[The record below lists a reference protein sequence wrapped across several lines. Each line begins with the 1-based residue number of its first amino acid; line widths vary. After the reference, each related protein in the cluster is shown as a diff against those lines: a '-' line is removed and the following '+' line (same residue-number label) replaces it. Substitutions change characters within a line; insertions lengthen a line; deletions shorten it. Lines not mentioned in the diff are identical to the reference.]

1 MRIGIVH
8 EAVLPAIKYGGTE
21 RVIWDLG
28 EELIKMGHEVTYI
41 VPEASQLSFGKKIAL
56 ETVDFKT
63 ITTDDLD
70 VLHFH
75 SRFPGEENVNVP
87 YVITLH
93 GNINVKEP
101 LNSNTIF
108 VSENHA
114 ERFNSDSF
122 VYNGLNWDNYS
133 QPDLKNKRE
142 KFHFL
147 GKGAW
152 RIKNLK
158 GAIDVVTS
166 TKKEKMDVLG
176 GVRFNI
182 NMGIRL
188 TFSPRITFHGM
199 VDNVKKSEVMNRSK
213 GLIFPVLW
221 HEPFGLAIIESL
233 YFGCPVFGTPY
244 GSLQELVIP
253 EVGYLSD
260 SRSNLSEAITR
271 SDMFDKRICHQYAR
285 DNFNAKQMAFDYL
298 AKYEKV
304 LNGEKLNQNAPI
316 LQEYSEKFLNWIK

>member
-21 RVIWDLG
+21 RVLWDLG
-28 EELIKMGHEVTYI
+28 YELTQMGHEVTYI
-41 VPEASQLSFGKKIAL
+41 VPEASQLAFGKKIAL

-63 ITTDDLD
+63 ITTEHLD

-75 SRFPGEENVNVP
+75 SRFPGVENVNIP

-93 GNINVKEP
+93 GNINVKED
-101 LNSNTIF
+101 LNPNTIF

-114 ERFNSDSF
+114 ERFGSDSF
-122 VYNGLNWDNYS
+122 VYNGLNWNNYRT
-133 QPDLKNKRE
+133 PDLKNKRE

-152 RIKNLK
+152 RVKNLR
-158 GAIDVVTS
+158 GAIDVVTH
-166 TKKEKMDVLG
+166 TKKERLDVLG
-176 GVRFNI
+176 GIRFNI
-182 NMGIRL
+182 SMGLRF
-188 TFSPRITFHGM
+188 TFSPRISFYGM
-199 VDNVKKSEVMNRSK
+199 VDNDKKSEVMNRSK

-260 SRSNLSEAITR
+260 SRANLSEAITR
-271 SDMFDKRICHQYAR
+271 SDMFDKRICHEYAR
-285 DNFNAKQMAFDYL
+285 DQFNSKQMAVDYL

-304 LNGEKLNQNAPI
+304 MNGEFLNAKAPI
-316 LQEYSEKFLNWIK
+316 LQEYSEKFLYWKK

>member
-8 EAVLPAIKYGGTE
+8 EAILPAIKYGGTE
-21 RVIWDLG
+21 RVLWDLG
-28 EELIKMGHEVTYI
+28 YELEKMGHEVTYI
-41 VPEASQLSFGKKIAL
+41 VPAASQLSFGKKIAL
-56 ETVDFKT
+56 ETVDFSKL
-63 ITTDDLD
+63 TTEHLD

-75 SRFPGEENVNVP
+75 SRFPGVENVNLP

-93 GNINVKEP
+93 GNINVKED
-101 LNSNTIF
+101 LNLNTIF

-114 ERFNSDSF
+114 ERFASDSF

-133 QPDLKNKRE
+133 QPSFKNKRE

-152 RIKNLK
+152 RVKNLK
-158 GAIDVVTS
+158 GAIDVVTHS
-166 TKKEKMDVLG
+166 KKEKMDVLG

-199 VDNVKKSEVMNRSK
+199 VDNEKKSEVMNRSK

-244 GSLQELVIP
+244 GSLPELVIP
-253 EVGYLSD
+253 EVGYLSE
-260 SRSNLSEAITR
+260 SREKLSEASVR
-271 SDMFDKRICHQYAR
+271 SDMFDKRICHEYAR
-285 DNFNAKQMAFDYL
+285 DNFNSKQMAIDYI

-304 LNGEKLNQNAPI
+304 LNGETLNSKPPI
-316 LQEYSEKFLNWIK
+316 LQNYSEKFLNWIK